1 MISTK
6 GFWALACLLISFLQF
21 SLMRHS
27 STIVR
32 QIILFFSDKEWHDYI
47 KYSSMRNINIPR
59 VFGIPT
65 PMKYQRLCAT
75 LRDNWESIKN
85 HFHIQT
91 DNQEYRISRIHLR
104 KLHGKKEIFE
114 MNYKNWRVL

>member
-1 MISTK
+1 
-6 GFWALACLLISFLQF
+6 
-21 SLMRHS
+21 
-27 STIVR
+27 
-32 QIILFFSDKEWHDYI
+32 
-47 KYSSMRNINIPR
+47 MRNINIPR